1 MRKRRYIRAYS
12 GLVLTA
18 GLLSFTWTDGFTVTH
33 ESIVLIDPK
42 SLFFVLLFSII
53 YSFMVDQDRSIQA
66 DSIGQGSLYGGL
78 LAFLIG
84 ALLTLR
90 LPANEQV
97 VAWNYALLPLCY
109 GVLGKVLADAFAKAK
124 EPEKQMK
131 LF

>member
-1 MRKRRYIRAYS
+1 MRKRRYIRTYS

-33 ESIVLIDPK
+33 ESIVLVDPK

-53 YSFMVDQDRSIQA
+53 YSFMVDQDRSIHTH
-66 DSIGQGSLYGGL
+66 SIGLGALYGGV

-84 ALLTLR
+84 ALLTLK
-90 LPANEQV
+90 LPIKEQMI
-97 VAWNYALLPLCY
+97 AWNYALLPLCY
-109 GVLGKVLADAFAKAK
+109 GVLGKVFADAFAKAK
-124 EPEKQMK
+124 EPERQMN

>member
-1 MRKRRYIRAYS
+1 MRKRRYIRAYT
-12 GLVLTA
+12 GMLLTA

-33 ESIVLIDPK
+33 ESVVLIDPK

-53 YSFMVDQDRSIQA
+53 YSFMVDQDRSIDA
-66 DSIGQGSLYGGL
+66 HSIGLGALYGGL

-84 ALLTLR
+84 ALLTLK
-90 LPANEQV
+90 LPVKEQMI
-97 VAWNYALLPLCY
+97 AWNYALLPLCY
-109 GVLGKVLADAFAKAK
+109 GILGKVFAGAFAKAR

>member
-1 MRKRRYIRAYS
+1 MRKRRYIRAYT
-12 GLVLTA
+12 GMLLTA

-33 ESIVLIDPK
+33 ESVVLIDPK

-53 YSFMVDQDRSIQA
+53 YSFMVDQDRSIDA
-66 DSIGQGSLYGGL
+66 HSLGLGALYGGM

-84 ALLTLR
+84 ALLTLK
-90 LPANEQV
+90 LPVKEQMI
-97 VAWNYALLPLCY
+97 AWNYALLPLCY
-109 GVLGKVLADAFAKAK
+109 GILGKVFADAFAKAR